1 MAFRDQFSSAGDRCM
16 LGGQINLGLFDRQ
29 HELLLVG
36 RIQNVVASL
45 ELEAIGQHLGQQDV
59 HVVAAQLADALA
71 ADLLKD
77 AVMDAQDGDIERA
90 AAEVIDQDGLLF
102 LGVEAVA
109 DGRGRRFVDQ
119 RQHLQSGSPGAE
131 LGRMARQPFRVG
143 RHGHDR
149 LLDRFVEPLFGVL
162 LEQAEEH
169 HGDLLGPE
177 VLADERDALRGAK
190 DSLDGANGAL
200 FVERLLGL
208 LPEGERAVAAER
220 DHGRRPLEA
229 FFIGDDLGLAVLKIG
244 NDRVARSEVD
254 SYVGHGKSST
264 MEPRI

>member
-1 MAFRDQFSSAGDRCM
+1 
-16 LGGQINLGLFDRQ
+16 
-29 HELLLVG
+29 
-36 RIQNVVASL
+36 
-45 ELEAIGQHLGQQDV
+45 
-59 HVVAAQLADALA
+59 
-71 ADLLKD
+71 
-77 AVMDAQDGDIERA
+77 
-90 AAEVIDQDGLLF
+90 
-102 LGVEAVA
+102 
-109 DGRGRRFVDQ
+109 
-119 RQHLQSGSPGAE
+119 
-131 LGRMARQPFRVG
+131 
-143 RHGHDR
+143 
-149 LLDRFVEPLFGVL
+149 
-162 LEQAEEH
+162 EH

-177 VLADERDALRGAK
+177 VLADKRHALRCAK

-220 DHGRRPLEA
+220 DHGRRPFEA